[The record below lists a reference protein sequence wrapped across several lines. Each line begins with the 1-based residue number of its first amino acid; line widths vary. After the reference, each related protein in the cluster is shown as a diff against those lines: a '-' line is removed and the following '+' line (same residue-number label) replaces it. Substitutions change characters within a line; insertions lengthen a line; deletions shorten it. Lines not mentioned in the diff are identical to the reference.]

1 MTDVTETGAGPSA
14 ARRRAPSRLGAGAVV
29 LAAMLGVIASCGVGS
44 ESGDDDTG
52 AATTVAEGSGRPE
65 PIDIA
70 EVTEAS
76 RDEGSLIVYGN
87 PSPDQWEP
95 VIAAFE
101 EAYPWIDVETFD
113 LGGTEA
119 FQRYLS
125 EEATGATTADVI
137 VNTEGPGW
145 LDLIERGQV
154 VDYVDPELAELPDI
168 AVPAP
173 GVFAM
178 SVDPLIGVFN
188 TQALPLEEQP
198 TTLAGLGE
206 MGEELDGRIGTIEV
220 ENGQA
225 GLGTFGF
232 VDARG
237 EEAWDVLEAIGP
249 HAGVESGTG
258 ALLGKLTSGEYVA
271 SFMASGSLRT
281 LIETTE
287 TGDVL
292 NYRYFED
299 ATVMPTRGMA
309 VTAAAESPNSAR
321 LLVNFLLSEDGQTV
335 MCDGGFTPYREGVE
349 CPQGLSAIQ
358 DAVGEDNA
366 IVVGYPE
373 ALLDE
378 ADEIRARW
386 NEAFGR

>member
-1 MTDVTETGAGPSA
+1 MANTNEPAPASRAGG
-14 ARRRAPSRLGAGAVV
+14 ARRLGLALVALGL
-29 LAAMLGVIASCGVGS
+29 LAASACGVGAEPADDATS
-44 ESGDDDTG
+44 TTAAGGGGD
-52 AATTVAEGSGRPE
+52 E
-65 PIDIA
+65 PIDID
-70 EVTEAS
+70 EVVEAS
-76 RDEGSLIVYGN
+76 RDEGGRLIVYGN

-95 VIAAFE
+95 VVAAFE
-101 EAYPWIDVETFD
+101 EQYPWIEVETFD

-137 VNTEGPGW
+137 VNTDGDGW
-145 LDLIERGQV
+145 LDMVDRGQV
-154 VDYVDPELAELPDI
+154 VDYVDPELASLPDI
-168 AVPAP
+168 AVAAP

-188 TQALPLEEQP
+188 TRALPLDEQP
-198 TTLAGLGE
+198 TTLAELAE
-206 MGEELDGRIGTIEV
+206 AAEDLDGEIGTIEV

-225 GLGTFGF
+225 GLGTFGY

-249 HAGVESGTG
+249 HAGVESGNGT
-258 ALLGKLTSGEYVA
+258 LLSKLTSGEYVA
-271 SFMASGSLRT
+271 SFMASGSLRA
-281 LIETTE
+281 LIDLTD

-299 ATVMPTRGMA
+299 ATVLPTRGMA
-309 VTAAAESPNSAR
+309 VTAAAGAPSSAR
-321 LLVNFLLSEDGQTV
+321 LLVNFLLSEEGQTV
-335 MCDGGFTPYREGVE
+335 MCDGGFTPYREGID
-349 CPQGLSAIQ
+349 CPQDLAAIEEV
-358 DAVGEDNA
+358 VGPDNA

-373 ALLDE
+373 ALREDDE
-378 ADEIRARW
+378 ALEARW

>member
-1 MTDVTETGAGPSA
+1 MTTRLRSVALVAALGLLAG
-14 ARRRAPSRLGAGAVV
+14 
-29 LAAMLGVIASCGVGS
+29 CGVGADS
-44 ESGDDDTG
+44 DGS
-52 AATTVAEGSGRPE
+52 ATTTTAVPGPDGPE
-65 PIDIA
+65 PIDIEA
-70 EVTEAS
+70 AIEAS
-76 RDEGSLIVYGN
+76 RDEPGLIVYGN

-95 VIAAFE
+95 VLAAFE
-101 EAYPWIDVETFD
+101 AEYPWIEVETFD

-125 EEATGATTADVI
+125 EEATGSTTADVI
-137 VNTEGPGW
+137 VNTDAAGW

-154 VDYVDPELAELPDI
+154 VDYVDPELADLPDI

-188 TQALPLEEQP
+188 TQALPEDEQP
-198 TTLAGLGE
+198 TTLAELAE
-206 MGEELDGRIGTIEV
+206 MAPDLDGQIGTIEV

-237 EEAWDVLEAIGP
+237 EEAWEVLEAIGP
-249 HAGVESGTG
+249 HARAESSTG
-258 ALLGKLTSGEYVA
+258 SVLGKLTSGEYVA
-271 SFMASGSLRT
+271 SFFVSGSLRA
-281 LIETTE
+281 LIDTTE
-287 TGDVL
+287 TGEVL

-309 VTAAAESPNSAR
+309 VTAAAAAPSSAQV
-321 LLVNFLLSEDGQTV
+321 LINFLLSEEGQTV
-335 MCDGGFTPYREGVE
+335 MCDGGFAPYRPGVDCE
-349 CPQGLSAIQ
+349 QGLAAIQ
-358 DAVGEDNA
+358 EAVGEENA

-373 ALLDE
+373 AVVSDQDE
-378 ADEIRARW
+378 LRSRW